1 MSECILVVTGVSR
14 IVSSTA
20 SSGRVSITVGTAEGP
35 VELRLA
41 GRAITEL
48 AVLLARDPL
57 FHRRATRYFD
67 VVRGPLAAIENAPG
81 AKLKARWRR

>member
-1 MSECILVVTGVSR
+1 MSERILVVTGVSR

-20 SSGRVSITVGTAEGP
+20 SPGRVSITVGTAEGP
-35 VELRLA
+35 VELRMA

-67 VVRGPLAAIENAPG
+67 VVRRPPAAIENAAG
-81 AKLKARWRR
+81 AKLSARWRR